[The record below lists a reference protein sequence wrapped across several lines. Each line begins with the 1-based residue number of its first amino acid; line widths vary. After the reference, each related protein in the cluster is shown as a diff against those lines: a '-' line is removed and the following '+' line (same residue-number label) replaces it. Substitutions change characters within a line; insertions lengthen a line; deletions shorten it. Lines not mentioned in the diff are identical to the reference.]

1 MARVM
6 WASLVAQL
14 CRQLKKKRVIPSTLR
29 VNPRNRLLAGLEQ
42 EGVSLP

>member
-1 MARVM
+1 MARVI

-14 CRQLKKKRVIPSTLR
+14 CRQLKKKRVIPR
-29 VNPRNRLLAGLEQ
+29 PRNRLVAGLEQ